1 MSTTPKP
8 YPARS
13 PTEGGGRWSRRVSN
27 PYYLPPRRAR
37 RRTDPFAGW
46 TAPLPGIQLG
56 RRTRLKRSSVLILL
70 AALRLFAILS
80 LFGALIAAGA
90 LLGLLAFDSAQA
102 HIVAPTPTATPAPT
116 RTPVPTSTPTPTPTP
131 TPSPT
136 PRPPALGVGY
146 GLAYIWE
153 SKPALR
159 LRSGQVDTFDNVFS
173 CMTCGGGK
181 PDKREYFVCATGYEA
196 TLKGRELGALERAPG
211 WDNPGVC
218 VVGVWGA
225 TFKRMAIG
233 ISADMAM
240 ALAVTPGKAPE
251 IEIYFNNIPEGYVL
265 MRAAGS
271 EEAHHDNSRG
281 ARPRLT
287 PRTTK

>member
-1 MSTTPKP
+1 MSTMPKP
-8 YPARS
+8 
-13 PTEGGGRWSRRVSN
+13 GN

-46 TAPLPGIQLG
+46 TTPLPGLQLG
-56 RRTRLKRSSVLILL
+56 RRTRLKRSLVLILPTT
-70 AALRLFAILS
+70 LRLLVIL
-80 LFGALIAAGA
+80 LVFGALIAAGV
-90 LLGLLAFDSAQA
+90 LLGLFAFDGAQA
-102 HIVAPTPTATPAPT
+102 HVVAPTPTATPAPT
-116 RTPVPTSTPTPTPTP
+116 RTPVPTPTPTPIL
-131 TPSPT
+131 TPSPSPT
-136 PRPPALGVGY
+136 LRPPAIGVGY

-153 SKPALR
+153 SKPV
-159 LRSGQVDTFDNVFS
+159 LRSPRPKGAGSAVEGQVDTFDNVFS
-173 CMTCGGGK
+173 CMTCGDGK

-251 IEIYFNNIPEGYVL
+251 IEIYTNNIPEGYLL
-265 MRAAGS
+265 MRPAGR
-271 EEAHHDNSRG
+271 EGDNTDNSRG
-281 ARPRLT
+281 ARPRLS
-287 PRTTK
+287 PRMIK